1 MPRFHDDEDDR
12 SHSTRWWGILIS
24 GIAVGVVALTA
35 GAVVG
40 FGYVAGLDKASG
52 GEVIVVRNGGMFDDN
67 SFRQIITTADGLT
80 STGLWSESHP
90 YPITQRYYK
99 IGPGGDSD
107 KQITVPSK
115 DGVNITIEGTYY
127 FELNTDPAVLE
138 AFDDAYGTRTFPIQI
153 EDKVYQVPAWDTENN
168 GWSAFLDAT
177 MGNLVESSL
186 RQEIG
191 RVTCTQLVASCAL
204 AQNAPTGDTPTT
216 VSVDPNAPDT
226 GNTTLTTIQDG
237 VNTRFAANVEA
248 QLGLPLFTNIKFVA
262 SKVNLPDNVQ
272 NAINVAQQS
281 VADANGRVAT
291 AQAGQAEALALAEQ
305 NAARQNGYIACP
317 ACAEIDILK
326 ALPQGITVYAPGN
339 PAGLAVAVP
348 APAPQG

>member
-1 MPRFHDDEDDR
+1 MSR
-12 SHSTRWWGILIS
+12 SDHTGKFWGAITLASIAAVIALIS
-24 GIAVGVVALTA
+24 GLI
-35 GAVVG
+35 VVG
-40 FGYVAGLDKASG
+40 GYVAGLDKASG

-67 SFRQIITTADGLT
+67 SFRQIITTNDGLT

-90 YPITQRYYK
+90 YPTTQRYYK

-138 AFDDAYGTRTFPIQI
+138 EFDNAYGTRTFPIMNTDGEVI
-153 EDKVYQVPAWDTENN
+153 QVPAWDTENN

-191 RVTCTQLVASCAL
+191 RVTCTQLVASCIL
-204 AQNAPTGDTPTT
+204 AQNAPTGDAPAT
-216 VSVDPNAPDT
+216 VAVDPNAPDL

-262 SKVNLPDNVQ
+262 SKVNLPENVQ

-291 AQAGQAEALALAEQ
+291 AQAGQAEAQALAEQ

-326 ALPQGITVYAPGN
+326 ALPQDITVYAPGN
-339 PAGLAVAVP
+339 PGGLAVAVP
-348 APAPQG
+348 VPAPAPDTQG